1 MGEDVGDVDAWGD
14 PVGLRVGLDDVGSAV
29 TGDLVG
35 KGVGLRLGLD
45 EGDLTGLSVGA
56 SVVGR
61 RLGRR
66 VGFRVG
72 RRVGRRVGFLV
83 GRFVGLFVV
92 GLLVGRFVVGL
103 YVGEYDGLSIG
114 LLEGAAVAPGSGDGV
129 GILVG
134 YLVGNLVGKGVKI
147 SPSSAN
153 TITNSGSK
161 TPLLLLCLLLAKS
174 TLPNV
179 SKSVWRW
186 KLIIWNPSESLTG
199 GFPTDLRKARVT
211 STSCNVAVPSD
222 SNLLGYP
229 TAANDPTLYD
239 CASCTG
245 LFHVM
250 VLPFHPPANGS
261 MSTSIVS
268 NPPASPLTEY
278 IRSTAWATRS
288 PPVMDE
294 MSNFK

>member
-1 MGEDVGDVDAWGD
+1 M
-14 PVGLRVGLDDVGSAV
+14 VGLRVGLDDVGSAV

-72 RRVGRRVGFLV
+72 RRVGRRVGF
-83 GRFVGLFVV
+83 F
-92 GLLVGRFVVGL
+92 VGRFVVGL

-114 LLEGAAVAPGSGDGV
+114 LLEGAAVAPGSGDIV

-134 YLVGNLVGKGVKI
+134 YLVGNLVGNGVKI

-161 TPLLLLCLLLAKS
+161 SPLLLLCSLLAKS
-174 TLPNV
+174 TRPMV
-179 SKSVWRW
+179 SKSEWRW
-186 KLIIWNPSESLTG
+186 KLIIWNLSESLPG
-199 GFPTDLRKARVT
+199 GLSIDLRKADRRKARVT
-211 STSCNVAVPSD
+211 STSCNVGSPSP

-229 TAANDPTLYD
+229 TAANDPT
-239 CASCTG
+239 S
-245 LFHVM
+245 
-250 VLPFHPPANGS
+250 
-261 MSTSIVS
+261 
-268 NPPASPLTEY
+268 
-278 IRSTAWATRS
+278 
-288 PPVMDE
+288 
-294 MSNFK
+294 